1 MFECK
6 LFDLYLGKINSHD
19 VSTQTVIIPKDEFEK
34 AMGTTRL
41 HSDLLDQRLQKMIRR
56 IDIDDGGQYPRHVA
70 LFQQAYLNM
79 NTSPYQIELE
89 CSNKILD
96 LIFNIEK
103 IGYFKYKLRNI
114 LRIESLYSYLLFNYL
129 EYNRQKRK
137 QSVWEVDL
145 DELKEILNCSS
156 PVYDTF
162 KRFNDLI
169 LKKCH
174 TELNQKTELKYSYST
189 IKRGRKVVAI
199 KFDLKPLDIE
209 AIEENEHEVLI
220 QHKAATASNT
230 ILNSDIETIL
240 DLYPQYTDKDVT
252 AIYNRIIRLQ
262 PDKGQYGT
270 ARIDYFKSVY
280 DDAARQ
286 EQKNGTK
293 INDYTAYIIKML
305 DKRLHQGGEP

>member
-1 MFECK
+1 M
-6 LFDLYLGKINSHD
+6 
-19 VSTQTVIIPKDEFEK
+19 
-34 AMGTTRL
+34 
-41 HSDLLDQRLQKMIRR
+41 
-56 IDIDDGGQYPRHVA
+56 
-70 LFQQAYLNM
+70 
-79 NTSPYQIELE
+79 
-89 CSNKILD
+89 
-96 LIFNIEK
+96 
-103 IGYFKYKLRNI
+103 
-114 LRIESLYSYLLFNYL
+114 
-129 EYNRQKRK
+129 
-137 QSVWEVDL
+137 
-145 DELKEILNCSS
+145 
-156 PVYDTF
+156 
-162 KRFNDLI
+162 
-169 LKKCH
+169 KKCH

-240 DLYPQYTDKDVT
+240 DLYPQFTDKDVT